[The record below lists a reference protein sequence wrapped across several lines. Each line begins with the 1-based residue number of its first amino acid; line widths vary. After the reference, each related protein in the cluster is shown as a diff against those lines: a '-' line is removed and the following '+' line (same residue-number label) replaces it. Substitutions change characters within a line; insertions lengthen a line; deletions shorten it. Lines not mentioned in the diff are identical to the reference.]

1 MKSYTQEEFVEYV
14 KNLEFDELENCAAF
28 VAQYYDYYKE
38 VPETNKEEKDLA
50 WVKYMT
56 LMSKFGMMFVS
67 FTTMVISFK
76 KKLNYEITAEEDEDP
91 SGAAL
96 ENRTTET

>member
-14 KNLEFDELENCAAF
+14 KNLEFDELEDCAAF
-28 VAQYYDYYKE
+28 VTQYYNYYKD
-38 VPETNKEEKDLA
+38 VPETDKEEKDLA
-50 WVKYMT
+50 WAKYMI
-56 LMSKFGMMFVS
+56 LMSKYGMMFVS
-67 FTTMVISFK
+67 FTTMVISFR
-76 KKLNYEITAEEDEDP
+76 KKLNDEIAAEEDEDP